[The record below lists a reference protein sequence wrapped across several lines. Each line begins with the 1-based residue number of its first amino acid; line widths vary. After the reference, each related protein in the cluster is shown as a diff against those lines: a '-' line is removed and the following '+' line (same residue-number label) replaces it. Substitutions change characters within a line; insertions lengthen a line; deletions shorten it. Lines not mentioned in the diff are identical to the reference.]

1 MCFNSTRDTPQI
13 QFFTFPTKE
22 KYARIWAEACGKPE
36 LINKSKTSLKRYV
49 LCAEHFEDRWFT
61 DPKNKITLI
70 KTEIPIPTIFKNNLR
85 ECISRQTNDIF
96 GTNTSKRTRVM
107 GNLHDNITC
116 NTEEDTK
123 SHISSTVENSE
134 ALCSIS
140 EINDITNSTKDCT
153 ISVITE
159 PHNDDTLQED
169 VEKLCRLCALPTS
182 SNMLCSIYDQD
193 MDIKINTILPL
204 QLEVY
209 KYDGLPQEICH
220 LCAHKVTLCYDL
232 IQQFLDANS
241 KLLMHRNE
249 RDQDK
254 GVKDN
259 LFSDTPSE
267 TSLFSGKEPKLDDV
281 YLNDDNYQNVEIT
294 SYHTYTPMQKHK
306 QEIAEER
313 EPENSSTYH
322 TEHSYN
328 LPLRSIPERTNPS
341 NRLKKTNV
349 EDENKDVADTSS
361 DMQYNIVKEKLYNK
375 KNYVCKTC
383 PKMCNTKSELYRHN
397 ETHTEEKR
405 FYCAHCPKS
414 FRVKAL
420 LKQHMC
426 SHSGT
431 RPYVC
436 DICGASYNRRGNMGQ
451 HRKTHFVIE
460 NGEPRLIEEGIR
472 CSICRKKV
480 TSLLMLKYHLA
491 KHSGEK
497 KAYVCTVCGKCFST
511 GSQLKVHQFLH
522 TGERP
527 YICRVCGKGFRTEA
541 IMKQHYLAL
550 HTDEHPHECPFCD
563 RKFKRLQSLIV
574 HKRTHTGE
582 RPFPCPICG
591 RAFAQKGDMMK
602 HTRIHNPD
610 AEKRVKKENSY
621 LKMQIDEDENIQIGS
636 AISEE
641 ITIFEIEDDGMSDD
655 FDRVNLNELQDVLAN
670 VKSITFDK

>member
-1 MCFNSTRDTPQI
+1 M
-13 QFFTFPTKE
+13 
-22 KYARIWAEACGKPE
+22 
-36 LINKSKTSLKRYV
+36 
-49 LCAEHFEDRWFT
+49 
-61 DPKNKITLI
+61 
-70 KTEIPIPTIFKNNLR
+70 
-85 ECISRQTNDIF
+85 
-96 GTNTSKRTRVM
+96 
-107 GNLHDNITC
+107 
-116 NTEEDTK
+116 
-123 SHISSTVENSE
+123 
-134 ALCSIS
+134 
-140 EINDITNSTKDCT
+140 
-153 ISVITE
+153 
-159 PHNDDTLQED
+159 
-169 VEKLCRLCALPTS
+169 
-182 SNMLCSIYDQD
+182 
-193 MDIKINTILPL
+193 
-204 QLEVY
+204 
-209 KYDGLPQEICH
+209 PQEICH
-220 LCAHKVTLCYDL
+220 LCVHKVTLCYDL
-232 IQQFLDANS
+232 IQQFLNANS
-241 KLLMHRNE
+241 KLLIHRNE
-249 RDQDK
+249 QEQNTH
-254 GVKDN
+254 VKEN
-259 LFSDTPSE
+259 LSLE
-267 TSLFSGKEPKLDDV
+267 TLTESSLFSGKEPLLDSV
-281 YLNDDNYQNVEIT
+281 YINHENYQNVEIT
-294 SYHTYTPMQKHK
+294 NYHVYTPTHK
-306 QEIAEER
+306 NKLEIEDEK
-313 EPENSSTYH
+313 EIENNSTYH
-322 TEHSYN
+322 TEHPYN
-328 LPLRSIPERTNPS
+328 LPLRSTPERTNTS
-341 NRLKKTNV
+341 NKFEKTNV
-349 EDENKDVADTSS
+349 EDENKCLDVTDASS
-361 DMQYNIVKEKLYNK
+361 EIQYDNVKKKINNK
-375 KNYVCKTC
+375 NNYVCKIC
-383 PKMCNTKSELYRHN
+383 PKICNTKTELYKHN
-397 ETHTEEKR
+397 ETHKEEKR

-527 YICRVCGKGFRTEA
+527 YMCRVCSKGFRTEA

-602 HTRIHNPD
+602 HTKIHNPN
-610 AEKRVKKENSY
+610 AEKNVKKENSY
-621 LKMQIDEDENIQIGS
+621 IKLQVNEDENIQIES

-655 FDRVNLNELQDVLAN
+655 FDQVNLNELQDVLAN

>member
-1 MCFNSTRDTPQI
+1 M
-13 QFFTFPTKE
+13 
-22 KYARIWAEACGKPE
+22 
-36 LINKSKTSLKRYV
+36 
-49 LCAEHFEDRWFT
+49 EH
-61 DPKNKITLI
+61 P
-70 KTEIPIPTIFKNNLR
+70 
-85 ECISRQTNDIF
+85 
-96 GTNTSKRTRVM
+96 
-107 GNLHDNITC
+107 
-116 NTEEDTK
+116 
-123 SHISSTVENSE
+123 
-134 ALCSIS
+134 
-140 EINDITNSTKDCT
+140 
-153 ISVITE
+153 
-159 PHNDDTLQED
+159 
-169 VEKLCRLCALPTS
+169 
-182 SNMLCSIYDQD
+182 
-193 MDIKINTILPL
+193 
-204 QLEVY
+204 
-209 KYDGLPQEICH
+209 
-220 LCAHKVTLCYDL
+220 
-232 IQQFLDANS
+232 
-241 KLLMHRNE
+241 
-249 RDQDK
+249 
-254 GVKDN
+254 
-259 LFSDTPSE
+259 
-267 TSLFSGKEPKLDDV
+267 
-281 YLNDDNYQNVEIT
+281 
-294 SYHTYTPMQKHK
+294 
-306 QEIAEER
+306 
-313 EPENSSTYH
+313 
-322 TEHSYN
+322 YN
-328 LPLRSIPERTNPS
+328 LPLRDTPEKISTS
-341 NRLKKTNV
+341 HKLEITNV
-349 EDENKDVADTSS
+349 DDENKYLNVVDGSS
-361 DMQYNIVKEKLYNK
+361 DMQHDVDK
-375 KNYVCKTC
+375 KTDDKNNYVCKTC
-383 PKMCNTKSELYRHN
+383 PRIYNTKSILYRHN
-397 ETHTEEKR
+397 EKHKEEKR

-460 NGEPRLIEEGIR
+460 NGEPRLIKEGIR

-497 KAYVCTVCGKCFST
+497 KAYMCTVCGKCFST

-602 HTRIHNPD
+602 HTKIHNSNG
-610 AEKRVKKENSY
+610 ERRVRKESDCF
-621 LKMQIDEDENIQIGS
+621 KMQDNEDTENIQIGS

-641 ITIFEIEDDGMSDD
+641 ITIFEIEDDGMSEN
-655 FDRVNLNELQDVLAN
+655 FDQVNLNELQDVLSN